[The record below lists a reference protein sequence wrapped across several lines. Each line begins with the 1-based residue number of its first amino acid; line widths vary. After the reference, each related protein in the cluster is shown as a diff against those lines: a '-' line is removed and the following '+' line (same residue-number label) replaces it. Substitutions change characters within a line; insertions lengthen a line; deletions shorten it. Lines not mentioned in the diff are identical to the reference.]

1 MSLLTAR
8 RNLWQR
14 IEASPWLVLI
24 GGVLFALLLVTLA
37 MSVLMDP
44 ALNELATLTITL
56 GITSVLSLAIGF
68 LLYRRG
74 WARSPSLSLTLILTY
89 GWAAVLILLNVWIM
103 AELMFVE
110 DHDLTLAGILLMFAV
125 IIATTFGVFVSAS
138 VTDTLRVLANSARR
152 FASGDLSTRV
162 PVNGRDEVAVVAQ
175 SFNNMAA
182 KLEYAEQKRN
192 EVETLRR
199 DLIAWTSHD
208 LRTPLTSIRAM
219 IEALNDG
226 LVEDEDNRQRYYRT
240 IRSEVVAMNQLID
253 DLFELAQLEAG
264 GDSFSMDKHNLSD
277 LVSDTLEAF
286 RLVADNQAIQLTG
299 NVGSDID
306 PVIMNASKI
315 GRVLD
320 NLVQNAIQ
328 NTPKGGEVN
337 INVIRKTQA
346 VEVSVRDSGSGFPE
360 EDLSRVFEKF
370 YRAEPARSRS
380 SGGSGLGLAIAK
392 GIVEAHEGSIYA
404 ENLKDG
410 GAAVVFS
417 LPAYLGI

>member
-8 RNLWQR
+8 RNLWNR
-14 IEASPWLVLI
+14 IETSPWLVLI
-24 GGVLFALLLVTLA
+24 GGVLFALLAVTLA
-37 MSVLMDP
+37 MSVLMNP

-56 GITSVLSLAIGF
+56 GVTSVLSLAIGF

-162 PVNGRDEVAVVAQ
+162 PVNGRDEVAIVAE
-175 SFNNMAA
+175 SFNKMAA
-182 KLEYAEQKRN
+182 KLEYAEKKRN

-226 LVEDEDNRQRYYRT
+226 LVEDEENRQRYYRT

-299 NVGSDID
+299 DVGSDID

-337 INVIRKTQA
+337 IKVIRKTKA
-346 VEVSVRDSGSGFPE
+346 VEVSVSDSGSGFPE

-410 GAAVVFS
+410 GAAVVIS